1 MCIRD
6 RYTFEQDGG
15 GFSYVRTPATGPE
28 LVEGYFRKPSYA
40 NPNLSFNQDRITDE
54 VWITR
59 GERQPLYNAFNEGGY
74 SENNSPSG
82 TQWSMGPTS
91 SHNSLSDYSDF
102 KNATGENLQNIPGQ
116 TMSLNITGTNLFY
129 DVEFLSWSRNEG
141 GGFSYRRILV
151 ESDIPIPGGNNSLSF
166 DGNENFVDFGEGSD
180 QYDLENYTISTWVK
194 LNQTKSYAGIF
205 GKGTGGGEANYSFLL
220 WFPEI
225 SWGEEGSHQKIFF
238 SLNGITS
245 GSLDDRHIFDN
256 AFDMPIDCLLYT
268 SPSPRDRTRS
278 RMPSS
283 A

>member
-1 MCIRD
+1 
-6 RYTFEQDGG
+6 
-15 GFSYVRTPATGPE
+15 
-28 LVEGYFRKPSYA
+28 
-40 NPNLSFNQDRITDE
+40 
-54 VWITR
+54 R

-91 SHNSLSDYSDF
+91 NHNSLSDYSDF
-102 KNATGENLQNIPGQ
+102 KNATGGNLQNIPGQ

-245 GSLDDRHIFDN
+245 GSMDDRHIFDN
-256 AFDMPIDCLLYT
+256 AFDMPIDDWHYV
-268 SPSPRDRTRS
+268 SISVS
-278 RMPSS
+278 NESKY